1 VRLIDTRIFFPQR
14 QIQNIPFKSIHFTE
28 KGKALDS
35 GARIFDQFGGLN
47 SLDQDTLYTGMN

>member
-1 VRLIDTRIFFPQR
+1 MRTEPEFMKSLGEY
-14 QIQNIPFKSIHFTE
+14 NIPFKSIHFTE
-28 KGKALDS
+28 KGKAIDS